1 MNHCEISEH
10 INLASNWLSQS
21 GIRNSAQ
28 NTPIFGSFNRQY
40 DCTHKTYDL
49 VYNEI
54 TGYGISTL
62 VYLYLYTGNQQHLQ
76 MAIEAADYLLSIQC
90 LDSTLEEYGGI
101 PHSLSLDGSQCN
113 QQYYTF
119 DNAMCLQGL
128 IDLYILTNN
137 ERYLNGS
144 SLIADWLLIMQIAN
158 GSFLAMYDAETKLKE
173 HPSQLFA
180 GDQGCLHA
188 KHAIGLLKLA
198 DASGSNKYDESAKKV
213 CDWVLSLQR
222 ENGAFWANPSRR
234 YVFTH
239 AHCYATEGLLYAY
252 HILERD
258 EFLQAA
264 LKAGEWLL
272 QAQKS
277 DGALLKN
284 YSDKT
289 VRIHRR
295 IMKSFS
301 ATRVTDATSQVVR
314 IWCILYSL
322 TGDKKFLEGAKRAI
336 AFLTTMQC
344 LDSSD
349 AGMRGGFYYQITK
362 SPFRKTFSNIMPAWC
377 TMFALQAMYYYQMM
391 KQEGRKSVGQF
402 IQELF

>member
-21 GIRNSAQ
+21 GIRNSNQ

-54 TGYGISTL
+54 TGYGISAL
-62 VYLYLYTGNQQHLQ
+62 VCLYLYTDNQQYLR
-76 MAIEAADYLLSIQC
+76 MAFEAADYLLSIQC

-101 PHSLSLDGSQCN
+101 PHSLFLNGSQCN

-128 IDLYILTNN
+128 IDLYTLTNN
-137 ERYLNGS
+137 KQYLKGS
-144 SLIADWLLIMQIAN
+144 SLVADWLITMQIAD

-180 GDQGCLHA
+180 GDRGCLHA

-198 DASGSNKYDESAKKV
+198 DASGSNKYTERARKV

-222 ENGAFWANPSRR
+222 ENGAFGANPDRR
-234 YVFTH
+234 YVFAH
-239 AHCYATEGLLYAY
+239 AHCYATEGILYAY
-252 HILERD
+252 YALERN

-277 DGALLKN
+277 NGALLKN

-295 IMKSFS
+295 IIKSFS
-301 ATRVTDATSQVVR
+301 ATRVTDATSQAVR
-314 IWCILYSL
+314 IFCILYGL
-322 TGDKKFLEGAKRAI
+322 TGDNKFLEGAQRAI
-336 AFLTTMQC
+336 TFLTTMQC
-344 LDSSD
+344 LDSPD
-349 AGMRGGFYYQITK
+349 VNMRGGFYYQITK
-362 SPFRKTFSNIMPAWC
+362 SPFRRTLSNIMPAWC
-377 TMFALQAMYYYQMM
+377 TMFALQAMYYYQIM
-391 KQEGRKSVGQF
+391 KQEGRQSTEKF
-402 IQELF
+402 FHELF

>member
-10 INLASNWLSQS
+10 INLTSNWLSQS
-21 GIRNSAQ
+21 GIRNSNQ

-40 DCTHKTYDL
+40 DCTHKNYDL

-54 TGYGISTL
+54 TGYAISTL
-62 VYLYLYTGNQQHLQ
+62 VCLYLYTGNQQYLQ
-76 MAIEAADYLLSIQC
+76 MAIKAADYLLSIQC

-128 IDLYILTNN
+128 VDLYNLTNN
-137 ERYLNGS
+137 KQYLKGS
-144 SLIADWLLIMQIAN
+144 LLIADWLLTMQIAD
-158 GSFLAMYDAETKLKE
+158 GSFLAMYDAETTLKE

-180 GDQGCLHA
+180 GDRGCLHA

-198 DASGSNKYDESAKKV
+198 DACGNKKYTDSAQKV

-222 ENGAFWANPSRR
+222 EDGAFWANPERR

-252 HILERD
+252 YALERD

-272 QAQKS
+272 AAQKN
-277 DGALLKN
+277 DGALVKT

-289 VRIHRR
+289 VRFHRR
-295 IMKSFS
+295 IMKSLS
-301 ATRVTDATSQVVR
+301 ATRVTDATSQAVG

-322 TGDKKFLEGAKRAI
+322 TKDNTFLEGAQRAI
-336 AFLTTMQC
+336 TFLTTMQC
-344 LDSSD
+344 LDSPD
-349 AGMRGGFYYQITK
+349 ANMKGGFYYQITQ
-362 SPFRKTFSNIMPAWC
+362 SPFRRTLSNIMPAWC
-377 TMFALQAMYYYQMM
+377 AMFALQAMYYYQMI
-391 KQEGRKSVGQF
+391 QHEGCNSVGQF